1 MIEKNARQEFPAN
14 QNLAV
19 YTINLTACNPA
30 CAKE

>member
-1 MIEKNARQEFPAN
+1 MTSAQEFPAN